1 MKSMTDERT
10 MDMIRKVERWPSEQG
25 QTQQETR
32 STSVARNIRRLQSP
46 GQLGMIG
53 T

>member
-10 MDMIRKVERWPSEQG
+10 MDMIRKVERWPSELE
-25 QTQQETR
+25 QTQQQTR